1 MDVSWVLQDSDDAI
15 EILSEM
21 IENDGFDTVLTGE
34 DRWMIR
40 EHQNNKEIEFQKF
53 VSSFIEEYSNNELC
67 MVIVSTNIIM
77 MNILSIIIHKS
88 F

>member
-77 MNILSIIIHKS
+77 MNILSIIIQKS